1 MPYPR
6 LARSIVISILLALS
20 GLGHAQSYPNRPIR
34 WVVPFSAGST
44 SDVVARAIA
53 PRLADLLGQPVSVDN
68 RPGAGGVIGTDLVA
82 KAPAD
87 GYTLLFAGNAPLAVN
102 VTLQSKVPY
111 DPVKDFVGITQL
123 VAASYL
129 LVVHPSLGVN
139 NVAELVAAAR
149 ARPGKLNYGSP
160 GNGTGSHLTME
171 LFKTAAGLDISHVPY
186 KGSAP
191 AITDLLAGQVQLMFE
206 PVASVG
212 PHVRAGK
219 LKALAMSSA
228 RRIAA
233 MPDMPTVAESGFPG
247 FQSEAWIGVAVRSG
261 TPQDIIVKLHD
272 GLTKVL
278 QAPDLREQFSKLGL
292 ELTTSSP
299 EAFTAFIKAEIP
311 KWAKV
316 IRDSGAKV
324 D

>member
-1 MPYPR
+1 MHCTR
-6 LARSIVISILLALS
+6 VARSIVVSMLLALS

-102 VTLQSKVPY
+102 VTLQGKVPY

-228 RRIAA
+228 KRIAA

-261 TPQDIIVKLHD
+261 TPQDIVVKLHD
-272 GLTKVL
+272 GLLKVL

-292 ELTTSSP
+292 ELTTSNP
-299 EAFTAFIKAEIP
+299 ETFTAFIKSEIP

>member
-1 MPYPR
+1 MPYRR
-6 LARSIVISILLALS
+6 LARAIVVSILLALS
-20 GLGHAQSYPNRPIR
+20 GFGHAQSFPNRPIR
-34 WVVPFSAGST
+34 WLVPFSAGST

-261 TPQDIIVKLHD
+261 TPQDIVVKLHD

-299 EAFTAFIKAEIP
+299 EAFTAFIKSEIP

>member
-1 MPYPR
+1 MHYTR
-6 LARSIVISILLALS
+6 VARSIVISILLALS

>member
-1 MPYPR
+1 MPYSC
-6 LARSIVISILLALS
+6 LARSIVVSMLLALS
-20 GLGHAQSYPNRPIR
+20 GLIHAQSYPNRPIR

-53 PRLADLLGQPVSVDN
+53 PRLADVLGQPVSVDN

-102 VTLQSKVPY
+102 VTLQGKLPY

-149 ARPGKLNYGSP
+149 ARPGKLNYASP

-206 PVASVG
+206 PIASVG

-228 RRIAA
+228 KRIAA
-233 MPDMPTVAESGFPG
+233 LPDIPTVAESGFPG

-261 TPQDIIVKLHD
+261 TPQDIVVKLHD
-272 GLTKVL
+272 ALIKVL
-278 QAPDLREQFSKLGL
+278 QAPDLREQFGKLGL

-299 EAFTAFIKAEIP
+299 EAFTAFIKSEIP

>member
-1 MPYPR
+1 MPYRR
-6 LARSIVISILLALS
+6 LARSIVVSILLALS

-139 NVAELVAAAR
+139 NVAALVAAAR

-228 RRIAA
+228 RRIAT

-261 TPQDIIVKLHD
+261 TPQDVIVKLHD

-299 EAFTAFIKAEIP
+299 EAFTAFIKSEIP